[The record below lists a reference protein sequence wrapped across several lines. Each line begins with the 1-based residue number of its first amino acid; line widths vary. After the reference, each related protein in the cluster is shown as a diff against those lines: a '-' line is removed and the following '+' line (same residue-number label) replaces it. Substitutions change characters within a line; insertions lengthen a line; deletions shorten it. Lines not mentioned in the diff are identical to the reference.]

1 MPGSLVPT
9 SSAVTR
15 AVASAAAAPSC
26 ALFASSAAA
35 SITVLDAWLLAR
47 RTSEAVIVFLPIE
60 PGGVAEAEL
69 PEQSLR
75 YFRVRKSSAASLSK
89 TARRVTTMIEVR
101 MAPSVVKGQ
110 LINRELPTI
119 LADLASRI
127 ESEA

>member
-1 MPGSLVPT
+1 M
-9 SSAVTR
+9 
-15 AVASAAAAPSC
+15 
-26 ALFASSAAA
+26 
-35 SITVLDAWLLAR
+35 
-47 RTSEAVIVFLPIE
+47 FLPIE

-89 TARRVTTMIEVR
+89 TARRVATMIEVR